1 MNFIRQNK
9 GFILVVVTS
18 LVVFGVL
25 AFLNSSTKSE
35 IEEVS
40 SNINRANQNLASIK
54 EETSLYASLDL
65 DFQVALGDL
74 DNLAEIE
81 KDQKVFWKNLLN
93 QRENHFLEW
102 KKRSPE
108 AINAEIT
115 KLFTN
120 LRNQCKNAQLFLP
133 AAENAVDSTFSNESE
148 GISETYGFGLSA
160 YDGFW
165 PNFDEEESKK
175 LDIQGKIIKELVGFL
190 CNSTDDTYPLS
201 LLEIKRE
208 AVGPTDKKHIGA
220 DRIILDGKTNF
231 LLRSKLDLNSIVL
244 ELKFRSHTSHA
255 RSFINQLRPPFLV
268 RNFKVERLLDDTE
281 FTSFQDGGGIEAF
294 GDQGGDESSAKK
306 LLPIVTDVKSDFT
319 ILIEYLTSSREGLSV
334 LHQKESFWENANM
347 ETYVKFL
354 TDSGNSALIKEAE
367 QLHSENEDN

>member
-1 MNFIRQNK
+1 M
-9 GFILVVVTS
+9 VVVTS
-18 LVVFGVL
+18 LVIFGVL

-208 AVGPTDKKHIGA
+208 AVGLTDKKHIGA

-294 GDQGGDESSAKK
+294 GDQGGDESAAKK